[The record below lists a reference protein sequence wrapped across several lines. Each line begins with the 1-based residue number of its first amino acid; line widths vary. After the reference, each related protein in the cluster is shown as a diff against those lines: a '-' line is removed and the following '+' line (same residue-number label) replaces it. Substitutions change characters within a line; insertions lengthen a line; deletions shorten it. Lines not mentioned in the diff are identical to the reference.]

1 MGDLDIPKPSGP
13 SPILIILQV
22 SSLRYN
28 ESSGN
33 LKQEENGIIYIT
45 HTHTDTQPL
54 PHLPTSLQSMTIEM
68 SSSTIDSEK
77 KLSSDD
83 DLQ

>member
-1 MGDLDIPKPSGP
+1 MGVGLDIPKPSGP

-33 LKQEENGIIYIT
+33 LKQEENSIVYIIQT
-45 HTHTDTQPL
+45 HT
-54 PHLPTSLQSMTIEM
+54 TSPSPANI
-68 SSSTIDSEK
+68 SAVNDH
-77 KLSSDD
+77 
-83 DLQ
+83 